1 MPLRAPGA
9 SIVSLGGETMG
20 TTWSVKLVQPASVST
35 AALCGGLERALA
47 SIVCEMS
54 TWIGDSN
61 ISRFND
67 AAPGAWHAMPD
78 DLMVVLRHA
87 LAVAEMSE
95 GAYDPTAG
103 ALVEL
108 WGFGPHGRPHVPAE
122 DAIAAARLR
131 CGWQRIRVDGNRVYQ
146 PGGVRLDFSSIAKG
160 FAVDKASAYLH
171 SLGKPDHLVEIGGEL
186 SGSGTKPDGGPWW
199 VALESPPLA
208 ADNHGSQL
216 RETVVALHGL
226 AIATSGDSQRYFQHE
241 GRRLSHTID
250 PRTGYPASDQLTS
263 VTVFHRRCI
272 RADALATALA
282 VLGPDEGFR
291 FALDHDVAARFV
303 LSSSLQVGDQ
313 DDSVDVGDAGLT
325 DTRREHARG
334 FSLTDSLPLSCAC
347 SAALPAADAR
357 RRHRKN

>member
-1 MPLRAPGA
+1 MRQVLVPRDLAPVMPLRAPGA

-95 GAYDPTAG
+95 GAYDLTAG

-160 FAVDKASAYLH
+160 FCGRQGVR
-171 SLGKPDHLVEIGGEL
+171 L
-186 SGSGTKPDGGPWW
+186 SPFARQARSSGRDRGRTQRLRYETGWW
-199 VALESPPLA
+199 PMVGRFGIAAACGRQSRLA
-208 ADNHGSQL
+208 ATRNS
-216 RETVVALHGL
+216 
-226 AIATSGDSQRYFQHE
+226 
-241 GRRLSHTID
+241 RR
-250 PRTGYPASDQLTS
+250 
-263 VTVFHRRCI
+263 
-272 RADALATALA
+272 
-282 VLGPDEGFR
+282 
-291 FALDHDVAARFV
+291 AARACDCDLRRQPALFP
-303 LSSSLQVGDQ
+303 
-313 DDSVDVGDAGLT
+313 
-325 DTRREHARG
+325 TRRA
-334 FSLTDSLPLSCAC
+334 
-347 SAALPAADAR
+347 PAVPYD
-357 RRHRKN
+357 